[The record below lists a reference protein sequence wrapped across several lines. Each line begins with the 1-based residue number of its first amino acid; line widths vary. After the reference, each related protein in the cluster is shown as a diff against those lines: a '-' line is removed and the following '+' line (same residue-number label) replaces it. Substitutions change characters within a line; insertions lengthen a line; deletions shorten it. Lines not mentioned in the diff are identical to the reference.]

1 MTVRH
6 FEEFRSH
13 LAEFQAAV
21 LAPRGQLSA
30 QVSRSYASV
39 ADPASPPRR
48 GANIHATGIG
58 LAHGNTDSTDLA
70 YKIFVFPGSPR
81 IDEPREWRAY
91 PVEVVPLPIQNPYAA
106 VPNRLRARPIPGGV
120 SVAPYSA
127 GYVGTLGCILHRDNG
142 ELLALSNNHVL
153 AGTNSYTAGTQI
165 CQCGPENVPTQPA
178 DVFAVL
184 ADIIPLSFDAQVP
197 NEFDVATARIING
210 DDAGTGM
217 MLGISSYSPGS
228 VTQLQPGIRVT
239 KSGRTSGVTTG
250 TVVSVVQNVQVNYD
264 AQIAVFSESYQIAGD
279 EGRPFS
285 LPGDSG
291 SLVLRLDS
299 GGPAALLFA
308 GDGVNTFAS
317 DISKVC
323 VRLNAWP
330 I

>member
-1 MTVRH
+1 MTASN

-30 QVSRSYASV
+30 QVARSYASV
-39 ADPASPPRR
+39 ADTAPARR

-58 LAHGNTDSTDLA
+58 LAHDNARTTELA
-70 YKIFVFPGSPR
+70 YKIFVFPGSPPT
-81 IDEPREWRAY
+81 DEPEAWREY
-91 PVEVVPLPIQNPYAA
+91 PVEIVPLPIQKPYSA
-106 VPNRLRARPIPGGV
+106 VPNRLRTRPIPGGV

-127 GYVGTLGCILHRDNG
+127 SYVGTLGCILHRENG

-153 AGTNSYTAGTQI
+153 AGTDSYAAGTQI
-165 CQCGPENVPTQPA
+165 CQCGPENVATQQA

-184 ADIIPLSFDAQVP
+184 ADIIPLSFNAQLP
-197 NEFDVATARIING
+197 NEFDVATARIIDG
-210 DDAGTGM
+210 ADAGTGT
-217 MLGISSYSPGS
+217 MLGIPSYSPAS
-228 VTQLQPGIRVT
+228 ITQLQPGVRVT
-239 KSGRTSGVTTG
+239 KSGRTSSVTTG
-250 TVVSVVQNVQVNYD
+250 TVVNVAQNIQVDYNSR
-264 AQIAVFSESYQIAGD
+264 IAVFSESFQIAGD
-279 EGRPFS
+279 EGLPFS

-323 VRLNAWP
+323 LRLGAWP